1 MPAREEPDLLRAIE
15 RGDIAPLYCLHGPER
30 YLVDR
35 CVAALRRKIL
45 GSSAGDT
52 SGLNYELFDLKEVAL
67 IEVLATARTLP
78 MFAKQRLVIARGL
91 EQVKADSLE
100 PLTAYAAHPNPST
113 CLVLLA
119 EKIDGRLRAF
129 LALRKA
135 GFLHEFARL
144 KDRDLGPFIAREGK
158 IRGVAMDSDAAEA
171 LANAAGPD
179 LGRLMQALEQLEIY
193 AGKGG
198 RITPAQ
204 VEELVPESRER
215 NVFELTKAIGTG
227 DPRRALDLV
236 TNMLRNREAP
246 LRIQA
251 MLLRQLRQ
259 TWRAKELA
267 AANVPRA
274 EMAAAVGLPPFFL
287 DDVLVPARRMS
298 VAALRRSFERLYQ
311 ADRAFKSSRVDPE
324 IQLTRLVRQL
334 AEEAAPRRPGSA

>member
-30 YLVDR
+30 FLVDR
-35 CVAALRRKIL
+35 CLTALRRKIL
-45 GSSAGDT
+45 GATAADA
-52 SGLNYELFDLKEVAL
+52 SGLNCELFDLKEVTL
-67 IEVLATARTLP
+67 VEVLAAARTLP

-91 EQVKADSLE
+91 EQVKADALE
-100 PLTAYAAHPNPST
+100 PLTTYAAHPNPST

-119 EKIDGRLRAF
+119 EKVDGRLRAF
-129 LALRKA
+129 LALRRA

-144 KDRDLGPFIAREGK
+144 KDRELGPFIAREAKTCGMA
-158 IRGVAMDSDAAEA
+158 IDSDAAEA
-171 LANAAGPD
+171 LASAAGPD

-198 RITPAQ
+198 RITRAQ

-227 DPRRALDLV
+227 DARRALALV
-236 TNMLRNREAP
+236 TNMLRNREPP

-324 IQLTRLVRQL
+324 VQLTRLVRHL
-334 AEEAAPRRPGSA
+334 AEEAAPRRAGGA